1 MLAYPAASCGDRG
14 RIPSG
19 CAILFGS
26 YITGKPRCAEQGF
39 NAHAIVFNYFFIDY
53 KDKTDNGK
61 RKKDGCCISW
71 PLSYS

>member
-1 MLAYPAASCGDRG
+1 MFS
-14 RIPSG
+14 
-19 CAILFGS
+19 S
-26 YITGKPRCAEQGF
+26 YIAGKPREAVKGF

-53 KDKTDNGK
+53 KDKTDKGK